1 MPGARVSRSYALIE
15 GSGFEPDAESLADRP
30 VADTPYGQPSAA
42 VRQVRRGDQ
51 QLYWLPRH
59 GDRHTIPPHK
69 INYRANIYALHA
81 LGVTDVIGI
90 NTVGVIT
97 GRVSPGSIALPNQL
111 IDYTWGREHSFAD
124 GTVDSVEHLEF
135 GEPFATELRTA
146 LLAAARVADV
156 PCVDGGVYAVTQGPR
171 LETAAEVDR
180 LERDGADMV
189 GMTAMPE
196 AALAAELG
204 MRYASIAVAVNPAAG
219 RTQHSLHDEV
229 RRFSKTARGRAHAL
243 LDGFFSST
251 LADTEA
257 RTANPGKSQ

>member
-1 MPGARVSRSYALIE
+1 MNRSYALIE
-15 GSGFEPDAESLADRP
+15 GSGFEVDADSLAETA

-42 VRQVRRGDQ
+42 VRQVRRGDHS
-51 QLYWLPRH
+51 LYWLPRH

-124 GTVDSVEHLEF
+124 GTADSVEHVEF
-135 GEPFATELRTA
+135 GEPFAGELRTA
-146 LLAAARVADV
+146 LLAAAAAADV

-196 AALAAELG
+196 AILAAELG
-204 MRYASIAVAVNPAAG
+204 MRYVSIAVAVNPAAG
-219 RTQHSLHDEV
+219 RTEHSLHEEV
-229 RRFSKTARGRAHAL
+229 RRFSKTARAHAHAL
-243 LDGFFSST
+243 LDGFFSSNST
-251 LADTEA
+251 GAA
-257 RTANPGKSQ
+257 GASPGKRQ

>member
-1 MPGARVSRSYALIE
+1 MSRLYALIE
-15 GSGFEPDAESLADRP
+15 GSGYEPDADVLADTP
-30 VADTPYGQPSAA
+30 VAGTPYGQPSAA
-42 VRQVRRGDQ
+42 VRPVRRGDQ
-51 QLYWLPRH
+51 RLYWLPRH

-69 INYRANIYALHA
+69 INYRANIYALHT

-97 GRVSPGSIALPNQL
+97 GRVSPGNIALPNQL

-124 GTVDSVEHLEF
+124 GTADNVLHVEF
-135 GEPFATELRTA
+135 GEPFAAELRAA
-146 LLAAARVADV
+146 LLDAARAADV

-196 AALAAELG
+196 AVLAAELG

-229 RRFSKTARGRAHAL
+229 RRFSKTARERAHAL

-251 LADTEA
+251 SAGTEA
-257 RTANPGKSQ
+257 RTTSPGRGQ